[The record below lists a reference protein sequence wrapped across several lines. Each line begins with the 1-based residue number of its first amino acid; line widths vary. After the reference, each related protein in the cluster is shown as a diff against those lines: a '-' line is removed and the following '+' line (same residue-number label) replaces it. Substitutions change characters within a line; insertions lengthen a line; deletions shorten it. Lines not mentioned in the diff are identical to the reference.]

1 MKHSDAR
8 EKTTHPSCWAHKRRL
23 SHSLE
28 SNLAACIIYS
38 AFRPEPG
45 LHLFVVAT
53 WPWCAHTV
61 GTLVWMCPW
70 SNCDKILSLT
80 KHHQHVGCYIGKTKK
95 VEEVLTVIICYWQ
108 CFELCHCTMLQH
120 RYCEPNKDKVSS
132 LQCQTEDKRENVWS
146 YRLLKRLDLQMS
158 CGHLLFFPFKVA
170 NFVKRQQD
178 CSRVWDVLLV
188 IPAASDCGWPG
199 RRRAGCRWHRW
210 QWWWWEP
217 PRTEEG
223 RLHLPPAPSKSNEG
237 SGEEIEMKFR
247 V

>member
-23 SHSLE
+23 SHSVE

-80 KHHQHVGCYIGKTKK
+80 KHHQHAGCYIGKTKK

-108 CFELCHCTMLQH
+108 CFELCHCTMFQH

-158 CGHLLFFPFKVA
+158 CGHLLFF
-170 NFVKRQQD
+170 
-178 CSRVWDVLLV
+178 S
-188 IPAASDCGWPG
+188 I
-199 RRRAGCRWHRW
+199 
-210 QWWWWEP
+210 
-217 PRTEEG
+217 
-223 RLHLPPAPSKSNEG
+223 
-237 SGEEIEMKFR
+237 
-247 V
+247 